1 VSETNEPGLRGK
13 RVLVVGG
20 ETLAGRALALALAEA
35 GATVALATL
44 TNSTASDFAVNSAL
58 NELWAMNRQGLALV
72 IDASDGEQLRASV
85 ERAER
90 ELGRF
95 DVVAVLRAESVA
107 VEALGEALPGR
118 EVVVLAA
125 DAAPEDGAHLV
136 ERHLQ

>member
-1 VSETNEPGLRGK
+1 MSDGGELRGK

-20 ETLAGRALALALAEA
+20 ETPPGRALALALAEA

-44 TNSTASDFAVNSAL
+44 ANSTASDFAVNSAL

-72 IDASDGEQLRASV
+72 IDASDGEQLRVSV

-95 DVVAVLRAESVA
+95 DVVAVLRAEAVA
-107 VEALGEALPGR
+107 VEALGDRPAVSIATDVSPADALRAVREAL
-118 EVVVLAA
+118 
-125 DAAPEDGAHLV
+125 
-136 ERHLQ
+136 

>member
-1 VSETNEPGLRGK
+1 MSDGGELRGR

-20 ETLAGRALALALAEA
+20 ETVPGRALALALAEA

-44 TNSTASDFAVNSAL
+44 TNSTAADFAVNSAL
-58 NELWAMNRQGLALV
+58 NELWAMNREGLALV
-72 IDASDGEQLRASV
+72 IDASDGEQLRVSV

-107 VEALGEALPGR
+107 VEALGERP
-118 EVVVLAA
+118 VVVVAE
-125 DAAPEDGAHLV
+125 DAAPEDALRAV
-136 ERHLQ
+136 REAL